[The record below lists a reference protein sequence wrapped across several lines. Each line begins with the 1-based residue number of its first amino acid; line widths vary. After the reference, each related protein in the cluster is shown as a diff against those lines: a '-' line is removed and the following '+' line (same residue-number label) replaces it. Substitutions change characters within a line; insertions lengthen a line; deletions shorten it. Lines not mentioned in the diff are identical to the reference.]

1 MTYHELELQINNLV
15 AKDEVEA
22 AIALLSRYFHGD
34 EKLQAIVL
42 QSGRFHSLK
51 KDQMNG
57 VIDYATVQ
65 QHLNQ
70 LRASILDFVR
80 AHKGSPLPE
89 ESPEGAASGSEGDI
103 KTAYR
108 ASLARVAV
116 ALALREAPEGMAITG
131 IQRVA
136 QIKSRKYVV
145 QALQEMEKSGWV
157 EKRKEGRAAYWKLS
171 ERGSKMA
178 EEFGRSLQLV
188 PDEA

>member
-1 MTYHELELQINNLV
+1 MTYPELEIQINNLI

-51 KDQMNG
+51 KDQRNG

-80 AHKGSPLPE
+80 SHKGSPLLE
-89 ESPEGAASGSEGDI
+89 ESPEKTDSGKTVDL
-103 KTAYR
+103 KTAYL
-108 ASLARVAV
+108 ASLARITVV
-116 ALALREAPEGMAITG
+116 LALKEAPEGMAITG
-131 IQRVA
+131 IQQVT
-136 QIKSRKYVV
+136 QVKGRKYVV
-145 QALQEMEKSGWV
+145 QALQEMEEAGWV
-157 EKRKEGRAAYWKLS
+157 EKRKEARAAYWNLS
-171 ERGSKMA
+171 EKGSKMA
-178 EEFGRSLQLV
+178 EEFGRSLQLI